1 MKAEIIS
8 VGTELLL
15 GDILNSN
22 TQYLAKELAQLG
34 ISVFYQSVVGDNKE
48 RMLGTFKT
56 AWERSDIVIT
66 TGGLGP
72 TSDDITKE
80 TAAEFLEMNQVIHQ
94 ESMDKITSFFDKQGL
109 KMSENNIKQAYIP
122 ENSTVIPNPV
132 GTAPGCIAEKNGKY
146 FILLPGPPMELYPMF
161 QNTVAPFL
169 SKLSDCILYS
179 KTLRLSGIGESSAA
193 SMVEDILKEQVNPT
207 VAPYVKTFEV
217 TLRVTAKAENTE
229 EAKVIMQPTLDKL
242 YSVLGEY
249 IYGED
254 EDTLEGT
261 IIEMLAKENMSIAC
275 AESCTGGLLSA
286 RLVNY
291 PGASQVLKESVV
303 TYSNESKMKRLGV
316 KAETLDK
323 FGAVS
328 KETALEMAE
337 GIAKTSDSHIGVSI
351 TGVAGPGGGT
361 PEKPVGLV
369 YIGIYINGE
378 KHCKECNFL
387 GDRDKIRNRTVVT
400 ALDFLRRTLKGIPNN
415 K

>member
-34 ISVFYQSVVGDNKE
+34 VSVFYQSVVGDNKE
-48 RMLGTFKT
+48 RMIETFKT
-56 AWERSDIVIT
+56 AWERSDVVIT

-94 ESMDKITSFFDKQGL
+94 ESMDKITSFFNKQGL

-122 ENSTVIPNPV
+122 QNSTVIPNPV
-132 GTAPGCIAEKNGKY
+132 GTAPGCIAEKDGKY

-161 QNTVAPFL
+161 ENTVAPFL

-193 SMVEDILKEQVNPT
+193 SMVEDILKEQANPT

-217 TLRVTAKAENTE
+217 TLRVTAKAANVD

-254 EDTLEGT
+254 EATLEGT
-261 IIEMLAKENMSIAC
+261 LIEMLDKENMKIAC

-291 PGASQVLKESVV
+291 PGASKVLKESVV
-303 TYSNESKMKRLGV
+303 TYSNESKMNRLGV

-323 FGAVS
+323 YGAVS

-337 GIAKTSDSHIGVSI
+337 GVAKTSGSNIGISI
-351 TGVAGPGGGT
+351 TGIAGPGGGT
-361 PEKPVGLV
+361 EEKPVGLV
-369 YIGIYINGE
+369 YIGLYINGE
-378 KHCKECNFL
+378 KYCKECNYL

-400 ALDFLRRTLKGIPNN
+400 ALDFLRRTLKGLPTNN
-415 K
+415 